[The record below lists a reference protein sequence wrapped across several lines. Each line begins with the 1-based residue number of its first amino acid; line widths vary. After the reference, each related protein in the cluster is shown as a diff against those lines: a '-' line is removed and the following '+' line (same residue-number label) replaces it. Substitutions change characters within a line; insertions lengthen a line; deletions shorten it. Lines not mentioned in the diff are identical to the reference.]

1 MLKYTLDIFL
11 TLILLVSFWYFHVVT
26 EICKISYVVGFGVH
40 ILSLSDSAHL
50 NNSISTLLSFLSAPS
65 CISETQET
73 ATPSPQGP
81 KTPQQSLL
89 TGLHQKPLVLTKSFG
104 KDLESVL
111 SSSYGRVVV
120 GYFLGTPLVYLG
132 RTDIINYKLYL
143 IVSDQH
149 PSF

>member
-1 MLKYTLDIFL
+1 MDKFLK
-11 TLILLVSFWYFHVVT
+11 LILLVPFRYFHAVT
-26 EICKISYVVGFGVH
+26 EICKISHVVGFGVH
-40 ILSLSDSAHL
+40 VLSLSDRAHL
-50 NNSISTLLSFLSAPS
+50 NNSTSTLLSFLSAPS

-81 KTPQQSLL
+81 ETPQQSLL
-89 TGLHQKPLVLTKSFG
+89 RGLHQKPLVLTKSFG

-120 GYFLGTPLVYLG
+120 DYFLGTPLVYLG
-132 RTDIINYKLYL
+132 RTGFINYKLYL
-143 IVSDQH
+143 IVSDQQ